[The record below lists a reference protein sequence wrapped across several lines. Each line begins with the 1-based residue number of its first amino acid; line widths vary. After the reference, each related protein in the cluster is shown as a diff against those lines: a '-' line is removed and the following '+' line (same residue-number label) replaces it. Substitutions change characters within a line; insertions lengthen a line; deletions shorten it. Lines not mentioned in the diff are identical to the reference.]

1 MNRTIV
7 PSGGPKLRLVE
18 AAEKLFAEKGFDVV
32 SVRDITQAVGGNVA
46 AVNYHFGSRDGL
58 VAVVMSRYITPVNE
72 QRLAGLEAA
81 ERKWAGKAVPVE
93 EVVDAFVRPL
103 MTQIRESELSERLF
117 YMLVGRIFG
126 SHSNGMPAE
135 IEERF
140 GVLINRFTEVL
151 GRSLPGISE
160 EELMWRLH
168 FVVGAMLYMLTHT
181 LQRVSQGAAGT
192 PSMEDT
198 LARFLS
204 FAAAGLRDG
213 VVSPLAEAVSLP
225 AEMAVSPGRAD
236 GHGPPPEDN
245 DEADLN
251 SVEAG
256 TNADDHGPPPEDA
269 GEADLNS
276 VEAGTDADG
285 HGPPLQGD
293 GGAEPVPKAGKKRS
307 RKVEQ
312 ESPQV
317 MFEF

>member
-7 PSGGPKLRLVE
+7 PNGGPKLRLVE

-32 SVRDITQAVGGNVA
+32 SVRDITQAAGGNVA

-81 ERKWAGKAVPVE
+81 ERKWADKAVPVE

-103 MTQIRESELSERLF
+103 LTQIRESELSERLF
-117 YMLVGRIFG
+117 HMLVGRIFG
-126 SHSNGMPAE
+126 SHGNGMPAE

-140 GVLINRFTEVL
+140 GALINRFIKVL
-151 GRSLPGISE
+151 GRSLPGLSE
-160 EELMWRLH
+160 EELLWRLH
-168 FVVGAMLYMLTHT
+168 FVVGAMLYMLTHGET
-181 LQRVSQGAAGT
+181 LQRVSQGAAGA
-192 PSMEDT
+192 PSMEAT

-213 VVSPLAEAVSLP
+213 VLSSQ
-225 AEMAVSPGRAD
+225 AEMAASQARAD
-236 GHGPPPEDN
+236 GHGSPLQGD
-245 DEADLN
+245 DEVDLN
-251 SVEAG
+251 SVEPGASVG
-256 TNADDHGPPPEDA
+256 GHRSPLQGDDEV
-269 GEADLNS
+269 DLDP
-276 VEAGTDADG
+276 VELGASADG
-285 HGPPLQGD
+285 HGAPLQGD
-293 GGAEPVPKAGKKRS
+293 GEAEQMSKVGKKKS
-307 RKVEQ
+307 RKGEQ